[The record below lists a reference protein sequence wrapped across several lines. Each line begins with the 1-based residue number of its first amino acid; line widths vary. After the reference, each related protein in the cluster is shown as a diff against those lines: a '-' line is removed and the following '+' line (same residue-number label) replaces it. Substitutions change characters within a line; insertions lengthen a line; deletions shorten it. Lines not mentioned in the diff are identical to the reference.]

1 MFNNF
6 EFFIAFRYLKSKR
19 KEKFISV
26 TALFSFIGI
35 MLGVAVLIVVMSVQN
50 GFRTELINKI
60 LGVNSH
66 ITIYPK
72 NEDKIFYNKI
82 INSLE
87 SIENIKT
94 ILPVVEN
101 QVMISNGETAVGGL
115 VKSMKF
121 NDFSIKS
128 KIFEKIDF
136 IDDKNFNFDDS
147 NSVILGL
154 YLANMLDVKLNDN
167 IKIISPE
174 INTTIIGAI
183 PKMKTYKV
191 VGIFQSGLYEY
202 DNNVAFI
209 PLKMGQIQFNQRNMA
224 SSIEV
229 ELKNNNIIN
238 QTIYDINEILQNLN
252 IDYSIIDWKNANSS
266 LISALEIEKNVMFM
280 ILFLI
285 ILIAS
290 FNIISSLI
298 MLVMDKNKQIA
309 LLKTIG
315 VSSNSILRIFFI
327 CGSFIGFIGTIF
339 GVILGVVFAVNIEAI
354 RQFLQSIF
362 HRNLFDPSIYFLTQL
377 PSEIK
382 FQDISVVVLIS
393 LLLSFLATI
402 YPALKASKTD
412 PVEVLKYE

>member
-1 MFNNF
+1 MFNGF

-19 KEKFISV
+19 KEKFISI

-35 MLGVAVLIVVMSVQN
+35 MLGVAVLIVVMSVLN

-72 NEDKIFYNKI
+72 NEDKIFYKKI
-82 INSLE
+82 INSLQT
-87 SIENIKT
+87 IENIKT
-94 ILPVVEN
+94 IVPVIEN
-101 QVMISNGETAVGGL
+101 QVMISNGEMAVGGL
-115 VKSMKF
+115 VKAVQFK
-121 NDFSIKS
+121 DFQTKS
-128 KIFEKIDF
+128 EIFEKVNF
-136 IDDKNFNFDDS
+136 IDDKNFNFDES
-147 NSVILGL
+147 NGVILGL
-154 YLANMLDVKLNDN
+154 YLANMLDVGLDDN

-191 VGIFQSGLYEY
+191 VGLFQSGLYEY
-202 DNNVAFI
+202 DSNVAFL
-209 PLKMGQIQFNQRNMA
+209 PLKMGQIQFNQRNMV
-224 SSIEV
+224 SSIEI
-229 ELKNNNIIN
+229 ELKNNNVIN
-238 QTIYDINEILQNLN
+238 QTIYDINEILQSLN
-252 IDYSIIDWKNANSS
+252 INYSIIDWKNANSS
-266 LISALEIEKNVMFM
+266 LISALEIERNVMFL

-327 CGSFIGFIGTIF
+327 CGSFIGCVGTIF
-339 GVILGVVFAVNIEAI
+339 GVILGVIFAYNIETI
-354 RQFLQSIF
+354 RQFLENIF
-362 HRNLFDPSIYFLTQL
+362 HRNLFDPSVYFLTQM

-382 FQDISVVVLIS
+382 FQDILIVVIIS

-412 PVEVLKYE
+412 PIEVLKYE

>member
-1 MFNNF
+1 MFNSF

-19 KEKFISV
+19 KEKFISI

-35 MLGVAVLIVVMSVQN
+35 MLGVAVLIVVMSVLN

-72 NEDKIFYNKI
+72 NEDKIFYKKI
-82 INSLE
+82 INSLQT
-87 SIENIKT
+87 IENIKT
-94 ILPVVEN
+94 IVPVIEN
-101 QVMISNGETAVGGL
+101 QVMISNGEMAVGGL
-115 VKSMKF
+115 VKAMQFK
-121 NDFSIKS
+121 DFQTKS
-128 KIFEKIDF
+128 EIFEKVNF
-136 IDDKNFNFDDS
+136 VDDKNFNFDES
-147 NSVILGL
+147 NGVILGL
-154 YLANMLDVKLNDN
+154 YLANMLDVGLNDN

-191 VGIFQSGLYEY
+191 VGLFQSGLYEY
-202 DNNVAFI
+202 DSNVAFL
-209 PLKMGQIQFNQRNMA
+209 PLKMGQIQFNQRNMV
-224 SSIEV
+224 SSIEI
-229 ELKNNNIIN
+229 ELKNNNVIN
-238 QTIYDINEILQNLN
+238 QTIYDINEILQSLN
-252 IDYSIIDWKNANSS
+252 INYSIIDWKNANSS
-266 LISALEIEKNVMFM
+266 LISALEIERNVMFL

-327 CGSFIGFIGTIF
+327 CGSFIGCVGTIF
-339 GVILGVVFAVNIEAI
+339 GVILGVIFAYNIETI
-354 RQFLQSIF
+354 RQFLENIF
-362 HRNLFDPSIYFLTQL
+362 HRNLFDPSVYFLTQM

-382 FQDISVVVLIS
+382 FQDILIVVIIS

-412 PVEVLKYE
+412 PIEVLKYE

>member
-1 MFNNF
+1 MFNSF

-19 KEKFISV
+19 KEKFISI

-35 MLGVAVLIVVMSVQN
+35 MLGVAVLIVVMSVLN

-72 NEDKIFYNKI
+72 NEDKIFYKKI
-82 INSLE
+82 INSLQT
-87 SIENIKT
+87 IENIKT
-94 ILPVVEN
+94 IVPVIEN
-101 QVMISNGETAVGGL
+101 QVMISNSEMAVGGL
-115 VKSMKF
+115 IKAMQFK
-121 NDFSIKS
+121 DFQTKS
-128 KIFEKIDF
+128 KIFEKVDF
-136 IDDKNFNFDDS
+136 IDDKNFNFDES
-147 NSVILGL
+147 NGVILGL
-154 YLANMLDVKLNDN
+154 YLANMLDVGLNDS

-191 VGIFQSGLYEY
+191 VGLFQSGLYEY
-202 DNNVAFI
+202 DSNVAFL
-209 PLKMGQIQFNQRNMA
+209 PLKMGQIQFNQRNMV
-224 SSIEV
+224 SSIEI
-229 ELKNNNIIN
+229 ELKNNNVIN
-238 QTIYDINEILQNLN
+238 QTIYDINEILQSLN
-252 IDYSIIDWKNANSS
+252 INYSIIDWKNANSS
-266 LISALEIEKNVMFM
+266 LISALEIERNVMFL

-327 CGSFIGFIGTIF
+327 CGSFIGCVGTIF
-339 GVILGVVFAVNIEAI
+339 GVILGVIFAYNIETI
-354 RQFLQSIF
+354 RQFLENIF
-362 HRNLFDPSIYFLTQL
+362 HRNLFDPSVYFLTQM

-382 FQDISVVVLIS
+382 FQDILMVVIIS

-412 PVEVLKYE
+412 PIEVLKYE

>member
-1 MFNNF
+1 MFNSF

-19 KEKFISV
+19 KEKFISI

-35 MLGVAVLIVVMSVQN
+35 MLGVAVLIVVMSVLN
-50 GFRTELINKI
+50 GFRIELINKI

-72 NEDKIFYNKI
+72 NEDRIFYKKI
-82 INSLE
+82 INSLQT
-87 SIENIKT
+87 IENIKT
-94 ILPVVEN
+94 IVPVIEN
-101 QVMISNGETAVGGL
+101 QVMISNGEMAVGGL
-115 VKSMKF
+115 VKAMQFK
-121 NDFSIKS
+121 DFKTKS
-128 KIFEKIDF
+128 EIFEKVDF
-136 IDDKNFNFDDS
+136 IDDKNFNFDES
-147 NSVILGL
+147 NGVILGL
-154 YLANMLDVKLNDN
+154 YLANMLDVGLNDS

-191 VGIFQSGLYEY
+191 VGLFQSGLYEY
-202 DNNVAFI
+202 DSNVAFL
-209 PLKMGQIQFNQRNMA
+209 PLKMGQIQFNQRNMV
-224 SSIEV
+224 SSIEI
-229 ELKNNNIIN
+229 ELKNNNVIN
-238 QTIYDINEILQNLN
+238 QTIYDINEILQSLN
-252 IDYSIIDWKNANSS
+252 INYSIIDWKNANSS
-266 LISALEIEKNVMFM
+266 LISALEIERNVMFL

-327 CGSFIGFIGTIF
+327 CGSFIGCVGTIF
-339 GVILGVVFAVNIEAI
+339 GVILGVIFAYNIETI
-354 RQFLQSIF
+354 RQFLENIF
-362 HRNLFDPSIYFLTQL
+362 HRNLFDPSVYFLTQM

-382 FQDISVVVLIS
+382 FQDLFIVVIIS

-412 PVEVLKYE
+412 PIEVLKYE

>member
-1 MFNNF
+1 MFNSF

-19 KEKFISV
+19 KEKFISI

-35 MLGVAVLIVVMSVQN
+35 MLGVAVLIVVMSVLN

-72 NEDKIFYNKI
+72 NEDKIFYKKI
-82 INSLE
+82 INSLQT
-87 SIENIKT
+87 IENIKMVV
-94 ILPVVEN
+94 PVIEN
-101 QVMISNGETAVGGL
+101 QVMISNGEMAVGGL
-115 VKSMKF
+115 VKAMQFK
-121 NDFSIKS
+121 DFQTKS
-128 KIFEKIDF
+128 EIFEKVNF
-136 IDDKNFNFDDS
+136 IDDKNFNFDES
-147 NSVILGL
+147 NGVILGL
-154 YLANMLDVKLNDN
+154 YLANMLDVGLNDN

-191 VGIFQSGLYEY
+191 VGLFQSGLYEY
-202 DNNVAFI
+202 DSNVAFL
-209 PLKMGQIQFNQRNMA
+209 PLKMGQIQFNQRNMV
-224 SSIEV
+224 SSIEI
-229 ELKNNNIIN
+229 ELKNNNVIN
-238 QTIYDINEILQNLN
+238 QTIYDINEILQSLN
-252 IDYSIIDWKNANSS
+252 INYSIIDWKNANSS
-266 LISALEIEKNVMFM
+266 LISALEIERNVMFL

-327 CGSFIGFIGTIF
+327 CGSFIGCVGTIF
-339 GVILGVVFAVNIEAI
+339 GVILGVIFAYNIETI
-354 RQFLQSIF
+354 RQFLKNIF
-362 HRNLFDPSIYFLTQL
+362 HRNLFDPSVYFLMQM

-382 FQDISVVVLIS
+382 FQDILIVVIIS

-412 PVEVLKYE
+412 PIEVLKYE

>member
-1 MFNNF
+1 MFNSF

-19 KEKFISV
+19 KEKFISI

-35 MLGVAVLIVVMSVQN
+35 MLGVAVLIVVMSVLN

-72 NEDKIFYNKI
+72 NEDKIFYKKI
-82 INSLE
+82 INSLQT
-87 SIENIKT
+87 IENIKT
-94 ILPVVEN
+94 IVPVIEN
-101 QVMISNGETAVGGL
+101 QVMISNGEMAVGGL
-115 VKSMKF
+115 VKAMQFK
-121 NDFSIKS
+121 DFQTKS
-128 KIFEKIDF
+128 KIFEKVDF
-136 IDDKNFNFDDS
+136 VDDKNFNFDES
-147 NSVILGL
+147 NGVILGL
-154 YLANMLDVKLNDN
+154 YLANMLDVGLNDS

-202 DNNVAFI
+202 DNNVAFL
-209 PLKMGQIQFNQRNMA
+209 PLKIGQIQFNQRNMV
-224 SSIEV
+224 SSIEI
-229 ELKNNNIIN
+229 ELKNNNVIN
-238 QTIYDINEILQNLN
+238 QTIYDINEILQSLN
-252 IDYSIIDWKNANSS
+252 INYSIIDWKNANSS
-266 LISALEIEKNVMFM
+266 LISALEIERNVMFL

-327 CGSFIGFIGTIF
+327 CGSFIGCVGTIF
-339 GVILGVVFAVNIEAI
+339 GVILGVIFAYNIETI
-354 RQFLQSIF
+354 RQFLENIF
-362 HRNLFDPSIYFLTQL
+362 HRNLFDPSVYFLTQM

-382 FQDISVVVLIS
+382 FQDIFIVVIIS

-412 PVEVLKYE
+412 PIEVLKYE

>member
-1 MFNNF
+1 MFNGF

-19 KEKFISV
+19 KEKFISI

-35 MLGVAVLIVVMSVQN
+35 MLGVAVLIVVMSVLN

-72 NEDKIFYNKI
+72 NEDKIFYKKI
-82 INSLE
+82 INSLQT
-87 SIENIKT
+87 IENIKT
-94 ILPVVEN
+94 IVPVIEN
-101 QVMISNGETAVGGL
+101 QVMISNGEMAVGGL
-115 VKSMKF
+115 VKAVQFK
-121 NDFSIKS
+121 DFQTKS
-128 KIFEKIDF
+128 EIFEKVDF
-136 IDDKNFNFDDS
+136 VDDKNFNFDES
-147 NSVILGL
+147 NGVILGL
-154 YLANMLDVKLNDN
+154 YLANMLDVGLNDN

-191 VGIFQSGLYEY
+191 VGLFQSGLYEY
-202 DNNVAFI
+202 DSNVAFL
-209 PLKMGQIQFNQRNMA
+209 PLKMGQIQFNQRNMV
-224 SSIEV
+224 SSIEI
-229 ELKNNNIIN
+229 ELKNNNVIN
-238 QTIYDINEILQNLN
+238 QTIYDINEILQSLN
-252 IDYSIIDWKNANSS
+252 INYSIIDWKNANSS
-266 LISALEIEKNVMFM
+266 LISALEIERNVMFL

-327 CGSFIGFIGTIF
+327 CGSFIGCVGTIF
-339 GVILGVVFAVNIEAI
+339 GVILGVIFAYNIETI
-354 RQFLQSIF
+354 RQFLENIF
-362 HRNLFDPSIYFLTQL
+362 HRNLFDPSVYFLTQM

-382 FQDISVVVLIS
+382 FQDILIVVIIS

-412 PVEVLKYE
+412 PIEVLKYE